1 LIEMSGTIGERA
13 CLQYACHDTTATGE
27 AAEFHAMPGKRLVQ
41 FEKAPYAP
49 EIQGR
54 IAQQLKAQYDVAE
67 PIPDR
72 LAELLEQLAQLELL
86 KELTQLTDEP
96 DSKGG

>member
-1 LIEMSGTIGERA
+1 MSGTIRERA
-13 CLQYACHDTTATGE
+13 CLQYVCHDITARGE
-27 AAEFHAMPGKRLVQ
+27 KRPSEFHAMPGKRLVQ
-41 FEKAPYAP
+41 FAKVSYTPD
-49 EIQGR
+49 IQRR
-54 IAQQLKAQYDVAE
+54 IGQQLKAQYDVAE

-86 KELTQLTDEP
+86 KELAELMDEP

>member
-1 LIEMSGTIGERA
+1 
-13 CLQYACHDTTATGE
+13 
-27 AAEFHAMPGKRLVQ
+27 MPGKRLVQ
-41 FEKAPYAP
+41 FEKVPHTL

-54 IAQQLKAQYDVAE
+54 IGEQLKAQYDVEE
-67 PIPDR
+67 PIPHR

-86 KELTQLTDEP
+86 QDLTQLMDEP